1 MVDPIEKK
9 DIAAEE
15 NSSCATGSAADAS
28 FPAADNSAA
37 QEAGMAAGAEDATG
51 LKETETLHSGE
62 TAADSQDTVTV
73 KDAAETAYT
82 QETVIASNA
91 NEAADLKETETVPD
105 AEQGPVYT
113 WSFEEQL
120 KADREA
126 EKKKSRKGTLIY
138 AVIMTCLFAVC
149 FGTLAVL
156 IVTGFGGAG
165 HTPAI
170 PGEQM
175 TIPQIAEALIPTT
188 VGVSVTTEKGGGVGT
203 GIIMSEDGYIVTNYH
218 VISGAKTVKT
228 VLSDQTVL
236 DAEIVGGDELSDL
249 ALLKIDPK
257 GLRLSAALFGDS
269 DKAVIGEE
277 VVAIGNPAGLEFAG
291 TVTSGIISAINRNVR
306 IYSSNGLLNKTM
318 TLIQTSANLNPGNS
332 GGPLINM
339 RGEVIGINTMRLS
352 AEYEGIGF
360 AIPVNGALKI
370 LEEIRRTGSYS
381 GEDVAVKGVS
391 LGVTA
396 TAVVEG
402 NTYPLTRDDEKWTAG
417 KTGVAITQIMSGE
430 SSAYGKLEVYDIIMS
445 IDGVAV
451 GDVYDVRE
459 ILLNHRSGDVISIL
473 IWRDGD
479 EKTVS
484 VTLK

>member
-1 MVDPIEKK
+1 
-9 DIAAEE
+9 
-15 NSSCATGSAADAS
+15 
-28 FPAADNSAA
+28 
-37 QEAGMAAGAEDATG
+37 
-51 LKETETLHSGE
+51 
-62 TAADSQDTVTV
+62 
-73 KDAAETAYT
+73 
-82 QETVIASNA
+82 
-91 NEAADLKETETVPD
+91 
-105 AEQGPVYT
+105 
-113 WSFEEQL
+113 
-120 KADREA
+120 
-126 EKKKSRKGTLIY
+126 
-138 AVIMTCLFAVC
+138 
-149 FGTLAVL
+149 
-156 IVTGFGGAG
+156 
-165 HTPAI
+165 
-170 PGEQM
+170 M

-203 GIIMSEDGYIVTNYH
+203 GIIMSEDGYIATNYH

-402 NTYPLTRDDEKWTAG
+402 NTYPLTRDDERWTAA
-417 KTGVAITQIMSGE
+417 KTGVAISQIMSGD
-430 SSAYGKLEVYDIIMS
+430 SSAYGKLEVYDIVMS

-451 GDVYDVRE
+451 DDVYDVRE
-459 ILLNHRSGDVISIL
+459 ILLTHRSGDVISVI
-473 IWRDGD
+473 IWRDGA

-484 VTLK
+484 ITLK